1 MLYHDVTLNISYQDF
16 FISSFY
22 FLIIWQVS
30 SCTTHCNVK
39 IKLNDMKKQSD
50 MIMMSKVKNMDDNS
64 QTLLC
69 KILISQVQSK
79 SLPSLSL
86 SLSLSL
92 DFDILTFEDN
102 L

>member
-1 MLYHDVTLNISYQDF
+1 
-16 FISSFY
+16 
-22 FLIIWQVS
+22 
-30 SCTTHCNVK
+30 
-39 IKLNDMKKQSD
+39 MKKQSD

-79 SLPSLSL
+79 SSSFSLSL
-86 SLSLSL
+86 SLSHSLSLSL
-92 DFDILTFEDN
+92 DFDILTFADN

>member
-1 MLYHDVTLNISYQDF
+1 MFYHAV
-16 FISSFY
+16 
-22 FLIIWQVS
+22 IWQDS
-30 SCTTHCNVK
+30 SCSTHSNAK

-79 SLPSLSL
+79 SPSFSLSL
-86 SLSLSL
+86 SLSLSFV
-92 DFDILTFEDN
+92 FDILTFADN